1 MTERAWLL
9 ALAAEHLR
17 ALISIGDDVQVRPNV
32 QSRCDPRVIE

>member
-1 MTERAWLL
+1 LL

-32 QSRCDPRVIE
+32 QFPL